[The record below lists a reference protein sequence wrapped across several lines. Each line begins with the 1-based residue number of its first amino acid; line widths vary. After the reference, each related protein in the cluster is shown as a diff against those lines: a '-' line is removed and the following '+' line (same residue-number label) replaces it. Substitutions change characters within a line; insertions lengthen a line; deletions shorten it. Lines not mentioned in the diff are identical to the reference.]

1 MESYW
6 CERKN
11 SIVNWINN
19 GVDFSPALTPC
30 LRSACDRWKDGECIH
45 IRKAGKP
52 ERTQVFSRQGT

>member
-6 CERKN
+6 CEKNN

-19 GVDFSPALTPC
+19 GVDLDPALTPC
-30 LRSACDRWKDGECIH
+30 LRSEWYKWDNGECIS

-52 ERTQVFSRQGT
+52 DRPQVFSR